1 MPKNNTNN
9 NSFKSIFLLLV
20 TLCLIKSA
28 YSVCNTVNCPPLRG
42 ICNADLCIC
51 EDGFTTVNNKYIK
64 NNGIFCNY
72 RLKYRFVAFLLEFF
86 FPFGVGHFYSGKK
99 ILASIKLGLFVLM
112 IFMCCAALC
121 CVNVKAINSC
131 SFVISLILIL
141 SLIGLIIMEIF
152 DLLFYAIGFYND
164 GNGIEM
170 S

>member
-1 MPKNNTNN
+1 MSKNNTKN
-9 NSFKSIFLLLV
+9 NSFKFIFLFLV

-28 YSVCNTVNCPPLRG
+28 YSVCNSVNCPPLRG
-42 ICNADLCIC
+42 ICSADLCVC

-72 RLKYRFVAFLLEFF
+72 RLKYKFVAFLLEFF

-99 ILASIKLGLFVLM
+99 ILASIKLGFFVLM
-112 IFMCCAALC
+112 IIMCCAALC

-141 SLIGLIIMEIF
+141 SIIGLFIMQIC

-170 S
+170 G

>member
-9 NSFKSIFLLLV
+9 TSFKSIFLLLV

-99 ILASIKLGLFVLM
+99 ILASIKFGLFALM
-112 IFMCCAALC
+112 IIMCCTTLC